1 MARSLIALVAGVL
14 LAIGLAGGAA
24 VAHDAN
30 VDASPASGSTIDQ
43 PITEVTL
50 TFDTTIGDDVELAVL
65 DPGETELDST
75 SSRISDFSAKVEF
88 DPLDEEGTYIVRYL
102 TTASEDGHL
111 LVGAVQFTFGDGG
124 GASIVPWIAF
134 GFAAAAILAVGAW
147 FSLRSHRRATAG
159 DRSVD
164 DVDDDLSDV
173 GV

>member
-1 MARSLIALVAGVL
+1 M
-14 LAIGLAGGAA
+14 LAAGLAGGAA

-43 PITEVTL
+43 PISEVTL

-65 DPGETELDST
+65 DPDETELDST
-75 SSRISDFSAKVEF
+75 SSRISDFAAKVEF

-111 LVGAVQFTFGDGG
+111 LVGAVQFTFGDAG

-134 GFAAAAILAVGAW
+134 GVAAAAILAVGAW
-147 FSLRSHRRATAG
+147 FSLRSHRRAAVG
-159 DRSVD
+159 ASVD